1 MKKQTLI
8 ITVLLVCSNLL
19 FAQKAPYNVIMDMT
33 SDDTITQKMG
43 LRWISEI
50 VDNNPDAK
58 VEMVFYGKGLGMIT
72 QGKSI
77 VADGVKKYAENKN
90 VSLKVCAIAMKN
102 NNVDKSQLIAGV
114 QTVPDGIYE
123 VISKQHDGWGYI
135 KVSH

>member
-1 MKKQTLI
+1 MKKQTFI
-8 ITVLLVCSNLL
+8 ITFLLVCSNLL

-33 SDDTITQKMG
+33 SDDTISHKMA
-43 LRWISEI
+43 LRWISEV
-50 VDNNPDAK
+50 VDNNPEAK

-77 VADGVKKYAENKN
+77 VADGVKNYVENKN

-102 NNVDKSQLIAGV
+102 NKVDKTMLLPGV
-114 QTVPDGIYE
+114 QIIPDGIYE
-123 VISKQHDGWGYI
+123 IISKQHEGWGYI

>member
-19 FAQKAPYNVIMDMT
+19 FAQKAPYNVVMDMT
-33 SDDTITQKMG
+33 SDDTITQKMA
-43 LRWISEI
+43 LRWIGEI

>member
-1 MKKQTLI
+1 
-8 ITVLLVCSNLL
+8 
-19 FAQKAPYNVIMDMT
+19 MT
-33 SDDTITQKMG
+33 PSLKKMG